1 MAVRLCGGS
10 PQIAMPELTT
20 ITPAALA
27 DAEAISALI
36 LELSAPFY
44 DSPTREGSEPF
55 VASVSAQATLR
66 NLSAGNFAYHV
77 ARAGGELAGVVALR
91 DNAHLFHLFV
101 AEPFQGRGL
110 ARRLWSLVEAE
121 ARKAGNPGRFTVN
134 ASLNAVPVYERFGF
148 VRVGEIQH
156 MHGITFQPMRLE
168 PGHALT
174 PASS

>member
-1 MAVRLCGGS
+1 MHRL
-10 PQIAMPELTT
+10 T
-20 ITPAALA
+20 ITPAALT

-55 VASVSAQATLR
+55 VASVGAQATRR
-66 NLSAGNFAYHV
+66 NLSAGNFSYRV
-77 ARAGGELAGVVALR
+77 ARAGGVLAGVVALR

-101 AEPFQGRGL
+101 AEPFQGQGL

-121 ARKAGNPGRFTVN
+121 ARKAGNPGLFTVN

-148 VRVGEIQH
+148 MRDGEVQH
-156 MHGITFQPMRLE
+156 MHGISFQPMRLGPGRNITPHSDADAE
-168 PGHALT
+168 PA
-174 PASS
+174 PEN